1 MRNVVFILIAGLFLL
16 GNYYVAKKIL
26 FLLEQVMVIKWPGII
41 ITIGLILG
49 IFSLLTFIMAHQ
61 NIGSLMG
68 KIGNYWLG
76 FFITAIVIFGLTEGI
91 YRLLLKTGAIKE
103 ATKGPVF
110 FIALLFILLF
120 CSYGVWHAQQIKTSY
135 YEVTIDKKQAEK
147 QHVRAVL
154 ITDLHLGYINDEKK
168 VEKIVTK
175 INQLKPDIVLISGD
189 LFDGNYYALQKPEQV
204 IEQFKRLSSTYGTY
218 LCWGNH
224 DAGATFDQM
233 ENFVKKANITLLED
247 EAIELTNT
255 AIVVGR
261 KDSRP
266 IGNQGGQR
274 KSIEKQ
280 LTNETTNLPI
290 IVMDHQP
297 STIDEYGEEVDLIV
311 SGHTHQGQIF
321 PFNLV
326 TKSYFT
332 VDYGYYQQDST
343 HAQVI
348 VSSGVGTWGP
358 PMRVGTQSEIVQI
371 DIAIE

>member
-1 MRNVVFILIAGLFLL
+1 MRNIVLLVIAGLFLL

-26 FLLEQVMVIKWPGII
+26 FLLEQVMVIKCPGII
-41 ITIGLILG
+41 IVIGIILGLI
-49 IFSLLTFIMAHQ
+49 SLLTFMLAHQ
-61 NIGSLMG
+61 NISGLIG

-76 FFITAIVIFGLTEGI
+76 FFMTSFVTFGLTEGI
-91 YRLLLKTGAIKE
+91 YRLLLKIGVIKE
-103 ATKGPVF
+103 VAKGPIF
-110 FIALLFILLF
+110 FVALLFIVVF
-120 CSYGVWHAQQIKTSY
+120 CSYGVWHAQQIKTIR
-135 YEVTIDKKQAEK
+135 YEVTLDKKQAKK
-147 QHVRAVL
+147 QKVRAFL

-168 VEKIVTK
+168 VAKIVTK
-175 INQLKPDIVLISGD
+175 INQLQPDIVLISGD

-224 DAGATFDQM
+224 DAGATFNQM
-233 ENFVKKANITLLED
+233 KEFVKKANITLLED
-247 EAIELTNT
+247 EALELTDT
-255 AIVVGR
+255 AVLVGR

-274 KSIEKQ
+274 QSIEKQ
-280 LTNETTNLPI
+280 LTNETKKLPI

-297 STIDEYGEEVDLIV
+297 STIDEYGEDVALIV

-326 TKSYFT
+326 TKAYFT

-343 HAQVI
+343 HTQVI

-371 DIAIE
+371 DITIK